1 MFKPVRICFP
11 IVCGMLLLII
21 VAPRLLMAQL
31 PGNNAPVFSNHNS
44 QNGFPA
50 QAVYAIASDADGI
63 MWIGSNLGLYR
74 YDGLHFKNWNDVL
87 PNQRFAESNRISSM
101 LNARDGSVWVAYEN
115 GLSQLAPSGKALR
128 NYVHN
133 TSIPTGAPPGYAFR
147 LFEDPSGIIWSCNY
161 TNIITSLAPTSG
173 KFKHYTV
180 KSTAETLP
188 KSIDIVDFHWVS
200 DTLIWL
206 SSRYDLLRF
215 NPKTGK
221 LKLFPIIE
229 DRSTRS
235 PHLITRLCADPINK
249 RRIWIGTWGKGL
261 ISFDTQT
268 LEKRSFE
275 YESGIADNISNIIFD
290 IAPKSDSTLWLGGR
304 GLFQFHTQRHTFTA
318 YRNNSQQKTSLVNDE
333 VRSIHNDRQGKCWI
347 GTADGFSVFDPIQTQ
362 VLQYHLPQGLA
373 QGSLLYDAK
382 SDCFYLA
389 TYYANRALHVFNR
402 KLELLSVHT
411 LPEADARYSE
421 PFGLCADS
429 KGRIW
434 IATTHT
440 GLWCFNPEDKKL
452 SPVTRSGGRFNV
464 LDLLA
469 TSMVCDKND
478 SLWIGT
484 MKQGLLSCN
493 TTNPKINAVPGVT
506 MHVSG
511 IHAASDGTLWLLS
524 SDNQLQQF
532 RPSDGK
538 LLPPLRLNTKS
549 SGRITSI
556 LDVAENRNGKLIVAT
571 RNQGI
576 FELIKGELQPVKG
589 LETLKN
595 VHSLACDAQ
604 GNFWMLNPTQLMR
617 FDVAKRL
624 LHTFSKQSGIEGNLS
639 QSDLLEF
646 GSENLFFRE
655 GNKLVL
661 LNTAEQNKAKP
672 SYRILLNSVRFN
684 ETELLPAWGSLPKS
698 LKLNH
703 QQNYLGFDFQAVEYL
718 HQDELQYAYMLEG
731 LDPDWTFSGNRH
743 FAQYQAIPPGNYVF
757 RVKVSDRS
765 GNWSSTELAFPVEIV
780 PAWWQTL
787 GFRLVLIFV
796 SGVLMTL
803 LVKYYATRK
812 LRNRLL
818 KLEQIQEIEGIRNR
832 IARDIHDEIGSGL
845 SKIALLSSGMER
857 KLAGNDELGKTNR
870 RIKQLSSEV
879 IRSMGEIIWAVNP
892 GNDSVSSLFAYM
904 RNYLNQFA
912 EETQIAVQIDMHC
925 ENSEDLE
932 RQLRPEL
939 KRNLLLIVKEALNNI
954 QKHAQASEVHVRCNF
969 GQSNVNMLIRDN
981 GKGFTEAPRFNHGN
995 GMKNMQ
1001 KRASDLHGTFDVSFD
1016 SGTVIK
1022 LEFPWK
1028 E

>member
-21 VAPRLLMAQL
+21 VSPRLLLAQF
-31 PGNNAPVFSNHNS
+31 PGNNAPVFSSHNS

-63 MWIGSNLGLYR
+63 MWFGSNLGLYR

-133 TSIPTGAPPGYAFR
+133 TSFPTGAPPGFAFR
-147 LFEDPSGIIWSCNY
+147 LFEDPFGKIWSCNY
-161 TNIITSLAPTSG
+161 TNIITSLEPSSG
-173 KFKHYTV
+173 IFKHYTV
-180 KSTAETLP
+180 KSTSETLP
-188 KSIDIVDFHWVS
+188 KSISIVDFYWES

-206 SSRYDLLRF
+206 SSRYDLIRF
-215 NPKTGK
+215 NPQTGN

-229 DRSTRS
+229 DRSSHS
-235 PHLITRLCADPINK
+235 PHLITRLCADPKNK
-249 RRIWIGTWGKGL
+249 HQLWIGTWGMGL
-261 ISFDTQT
+261 ISFDSQT

-275 YESGIADNISNIIFD
+275 YESGIAENISNIVFD
-290 IAPKSDSTLWLGGR
+290 IVAQSDSTLWLGGR
-304 GLFQFHTQRHTFTA
+304 GMIQFHTRRHTFSA
-318 YRNNSQQKTSLVNDE
+318 YRNNPQQKTSLVNNE
-333 VRSIHNDRQGKCWI
+333 VRSIHTDRQGKCWI
-347 GTADGFSVFDPIQTQ
+347 GTADGFSVFDPKQTQ
-362 VLQYHLPQGLA
+362 VLQYPLPLNLPSS
-373 QGSLLYDAK
+373 SLLYEAK

-389 TYYANRALHVFNR
+389 TYYTNRALYVFNR
-402 KLELLSVHT
+402 QLELLSVHP

-421 PFGLCADS
+421 PFGMCADS

-434 IATTHT
+434 IATTHS
-440 GLWCFNPEDKKL
+440 GLWCFNPANKKL
-452 SPVTRSGGRFNV
+452 SAINRSDGRCNTR
-464 LDLLA
+464 DLLA

-484 MKQGLLSCN
+484 MRQGLLSCN
-493 TTNPKINAVPGVT
+493 TANPKINAVAGVT
-506 MHVSG
+506 FHVSG
-511 IHAASDGTLWLLS
+511 MHAASDGTLWLLS
-524 SDNQLQQF
+524 GINQLQQF
-532 RPSDGK
+532 KPSNGR
-538 LLPPLRLNTKS
+538 LMPPMRLNAKNS
-549 SGRITSI
+549 NRITSI
-556 LDVAENRNGKLIVAT
+556 LDVAETRQGKLIVAT

-576 FELIKGELQPVKG
+576 LELHKGVLEPIDG
-589 LETLKN
+589 LKDVKN

-604 GNFWMLNPTQLMR
+604 GNIWMLNPTQLMR

-624 LHTFSKQSGIEGNLS
+624 LHTFSKQSGIDGNVS

-646 GSENLFFRE
+646 RSGNLFFRE
-655 GNKLVL
+655 GNTLVL
-661 LNTAEQNKAKP
+661 LNTTEQNTANA
-672 SYRILLNSVRFN
+672 SYRILLNSLKFN
-684 ETELLPAWGSLPKS
+684 ETELLPAFENLPQS
-698 LKLNH
+698 LKLSH
-703 QQNYLGFDFQAVEYL
+703 HQNYLAFDFQAVEYL

-757 RVKVSDRS
+757 RVRVSDRS
-765 GNWSSTELAFPVEIV
+765 GNWSSTELAFPLEIV

-787 GFRLVLIFV
+787 GFKLVLIFV

-812 LRNRLL
+812 LRNRLR

-857 KLAGNDELGKTNR
+857 KLAGNEELGKTNR

-912 EETQIAVQIDMHC
+912 EEAQVAVHTDLHC
-925 ENSEDLE
+925 EIPEDLE

-939 KRNLLLIVKEALNNI
+939 KRNLLLVMKEALNNI
-954 QKHAQASEVHVRCNF
+954 QKHAQATEVHVRCNF
-969 GQSNVNMLIRDN
+969 GKSSVNLLIRDN

-995 GMKNMQ
+995 GMKNME
-1001 KRASDLHGTFDVSFD
+1001 KRAGDLHGTFEVSFD
-1016 SGTVIK
+1016 SGTLIQ

-1028 E
+1028 Q

>member
-1 MFKPVRICFP
+1 MFKIARKSFS

-21 VAPRLLMAQL
+21 VAPRMLLAQF

-50 QAVYAIASDADGI
+50 QSVYAIASDANGI

-74 YDGLHFKNWNDVL
+74 YDGLHFKNWNDVM

-115 GLSQLAPSGKALR
+115 GLSQLAPSGKALK
-128 NYVHN
+128 NYVYN
-133 TSIPTGAPPGYAFR
+133 KSIPAGAPPGFAFR
-147 LFEDPSGIIWSCNY
+147 LFEDPSGTIWSCNY
-161 TNIITSLAPTSG
+161 TNIITSLASTSG

-188 KSIDIVDFHWVS
+188 KSIEIVDFHWVS

-221 LKLFPIIE
+221 LKLFPILE
-229 DRSTRS
+229 DRSSRS
-235 PHLITRLCADPINK
+235 PHLITRLCADPVNK

-275 YESGIADNISNIIFD
+275 YESGMADNISNIIFD

-318 YRNNSQQKTSLVNDE
+318 YRNNPQQNTSLVNDE

-347 GTADGFSVFDPIQTQ
+347 GTADGFSVFDPIQKQ
-362 VLQYHLPQGLA
+362 VLQYPLPQGLP

-382 SDCFYLA
+382 SECFYLA

-402 KLELLSVHT
+402 KLELLSVYP

-434 IATTHT
+434 IATTHS

-452 SPVTRSGGRFNV
+452 SPVTRSDGRFNV

-484 MKQGLLSCN
+484 MRQGLLSCN
-493 TTNPKINAVPGVT
+493 TANPKINAVPAIS
-506 MHVSG
+506 MHVNG
-511 IHAASDGTLWLLS
+511 IYAATDGTLWLLS
-524 SDNQLQQF
+524 SDNELQQF
-532 RPSDGK
+532 IPRDGK

-549 SGRITSI
+549 AGRITSI
-556 LDVAENRNGKLIVAT
+556 LDVAENRNDKLIVAT

-576 FELIKGELQPVKG
+576 FELINGALQPIKG

-595 VHSLACDAQ
+595 VHSLACDAR
-604 GNFWMLNPTQLMR
+604 GNIWMLTPTQLIR
-617 FDVAKRL
+617 FDVTKLL

-655 GNKLVL
+655 ENNLVL
-661 LNTAEQNKAKP
+661 LNTAEKNTTKP
-672 SYRILLNSVRFN
+672 SYRILLNSVTYN
-684 ETELLPAWGSLPKS
+684 ETELLQALESLPQS
-698 LKLNH
+698 LKLSH
-703 QQNYLGFDFQAVEYL
+703 HQNYLGFDFQAVEYL

-731 LDPDWTFSGNRH
+731 LDPDWTYSGNRH

-765 GNWSSTELAFPVEIV
+765 GNWSSTELAFSLEIL

-787 GFRLVLIFV
+787 WFKLVLIFI

-812 LRNRLL
+812 LRNRLR

-845 SKIALLSSGMER
+845 SKIALLSGGMER
-857 KLAGNDELGKTNR
+857 KYSANEELHKSSS
-870 RIKQLSSEV
+870 RIQQLSREL

-892 GNDSVSSLFAYM
+892 GNDSVSSLFAYL
-904 RNYLNQFA
+904 RAYLNQFS
-912 EETQIAVQIDMHC
+912 EETNIETQIELKANHKEMLQY
-925 ENSEDLE
+925 
-932 RQLRPEL
+932 QLNPEL
-939 KRNLLLIVKEALNNI
+939 KRNILMVTKESLNNI
-954 QKHAQASEVHVRCNF
+954 QKHSGATKVIFGLEV
-969 GQSNVNMLIRDN
+969 QSVAIRLLIQDN
-981 GKGFTEAPRFNHGN
+981 GKGIQGKPEFNQGN
-995 GMKNMQ
+995 GLKNMQ
-1001 KRASDLHGTFDVSFD
+1001 KRTSELKGKISIDEQQGLR
-1016 SGTVIK
+1016 IL
-1022 LEFPWK
+1022 LEIPLIV
-1028 E
+1028 